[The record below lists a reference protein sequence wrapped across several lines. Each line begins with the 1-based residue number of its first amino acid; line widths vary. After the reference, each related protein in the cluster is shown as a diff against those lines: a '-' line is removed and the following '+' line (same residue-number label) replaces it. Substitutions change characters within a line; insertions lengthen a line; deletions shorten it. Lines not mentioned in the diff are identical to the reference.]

1 MKPDASAS
9 NVRTCSIAIIFALV
23 VVGCG
28 TASPNTAGS
37 YPAMVNNT
45 AGPMGL
51 SLWCRQHY
59 SEPRCAGGASND
71 LTGPQ

>member
-1 MKPDASAS
+1 MKRLFVPKIQTQLTA
-9 NVRTCSIAIIFALV
+9 IAFAVLGA
-23 VVGCG
+23 GCV

-45 AGPMGL
+45 AGPMSL

-71 LTGPQ
+71 LTGPR

>member
-1 MKPDASAS
+1 MKAA
-9 NVRTCSIAIIFALV
+9 VVTGLHTQSIAIAFAMAV
-23 VVGCG
+23 AGC
-28 TASPNTAGS
+28 TTTDNNTVGS
-37 YPAMVNNT
+37 YPAMNNNT